1 MECKW
6 LLLDAVTIPQGV
18 WGWGSNTN
26 LPWHWSDNKSRS
38 ILKTT
43 VCLWSKT
50 VSTKPCVKVKAWR
63 SAPLH
68 DSDSSVRCRRSSEV
82 TLPCFTLRGTRV
94 PTNISVP
101 SAVLFTTL
109 SSILLPLSAAA
120 SLYNLRQL
128 VK

>member
-1 MECKW
+1 MASVGCSNHTTRS
-6 LLLDAVTIPQGV
+6 VGV
-18 WGWGSNTN
+18 GVQHKPAMA
-26 LPWHWSDNKSRS
+26 LSDNKSRS

-94 PTNISVP
+94 PINISVP